1 MDIHFILLLIFLVAV
16 FYFDAFK
23 KIIPN
28 WLNISGAAVGIIYHS
43 VANGLEG
50 FMQSFGGG
58 LICGLILL
66 VLYIFKAIGAG
77 DVKLFFAIGCLTGI
91 LFSLYA
97 LMYSVICAGIIGLV
111 YLLFTRTFLIQIS
124 IGLVHVKESIQK
136 KSLTPM
142 EDFKKNLATRFP
154 FIYAVIPGVAIAYYY
169 MIILGG

>member
-1 MDIHFILLLIFLVAV
+1 MEIHFILLIIFLAAV

-28 WLNISGAAVGIIYHS
+28 WLNVSGAAVGIIYHS
-43 VANGLEG
+43 ITHGLEG

-91 LFSLYA
+91 LFGLYS
-97 LMYSVICAGIIGLV
+97 LMYSVICAGIIGLI
-111 YLLFTRTFLIQIS
+111 YLLFTRTLLIQVT
-124 IGLVHVKESIQK
+124 IGLLHFKESIMIRK
-136 KSLTPM
+136 K
-142 EDFKKNLATRFP
+142 P
-154 FIYAVIPGVAIAYYY
+154 F
-169 MIILGG
+169 